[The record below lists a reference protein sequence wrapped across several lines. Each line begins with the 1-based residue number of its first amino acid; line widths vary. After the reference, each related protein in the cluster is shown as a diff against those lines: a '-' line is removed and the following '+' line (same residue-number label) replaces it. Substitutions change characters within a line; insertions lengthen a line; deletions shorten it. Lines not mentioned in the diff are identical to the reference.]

1 MPKTIAANAT
11 ANKDQSD
18 AKRGRGRPAGV
29 VAGKKIKKDDRMEN
43 FKMYLFRI
51 LKKAEPDESGI
62 SKDAM
67 TMMNSIL
74 LQVYRKI
81 TYNVTQLRMG
91 DTMTGKDI
99 QSAVKL
105 CIPGELGKHA
115 MQEATTALMKYQM
128 KAKD

>member
-29 VAGKKIKKDDRMEN
+29 AGKKIKKEDRLLN

-51 LKKAEPDESGI
+51 LKKTEPEDAGI

-67 TMMNSIL
+67 TIMNSIL
-74 LQVYRKI
+74 LQVYRKV
-81 TYNVTQLRMG
+81 TFNVAQLKMG
-91 DTMTGKDI
+91 ETMTAKDI
-99 QSAVKL
+99 QTAVKL

-115 MQEATTALMKYQM
+115 MQEATTALMKYQ
-128 KAKD
+128 KRD

>member
-29 VAGKKIKKDDRMEN
+29 AVKKIKKEDRLLN

-51 LKKAEPDESGI
+51 LKKTEPEDAGI

-67 TMMNSIL
+67 TIMNSIL
-74 LQVYRKI
+74 LQVYRKV
-81 TYNVTQLRMG
+81 TFNVAQLKMG
-91 DTMTGKDI
+91 ETMTAKDI
-99 QSAVKL
+99 QTAVKL

-115 MQEATTALMKYQM
+115 MQEATTALMKYQ
-128 KAKD
+128 KRD